1 MCKEFVKEVSTKNR
15 YNNFLEV
22 VEIIIEYSNNYG
34 SGTRENNFW
43 DWMLIIPI
51 NLAVATNGFFAGVE
65 TKSNES
71 VQELLLYLLQ
81 MNPVTLKTIY
91 DNDGILGVTRYGAV
105 ALRRALTSPRSNYYY
120 KYKKYYTHIDSL
132 TSAVTYDEMESGE
145 TIPSKHLY
153 NLPNDITNSYQWTSL
168 EKIDEALDSFS
179 WYDTKVFQLYY
190 YEGNTL
196 DSLAKKTGI
205 SRNSLFT
212 TIDKVRTELKNKL
225 SE

>member
-1 MCKEFVKEVSTKNR
+1 MTEIYLEISKLSDKFRTMAFGLTSDENEV
-15 YNNFLEV
+15 
-22 VEIIIEYSNNYG
+22 
-34 SGTRENNFW
+34 
-43 DWMLIIPI
+43 
-51 NLAVATNGFFAGVE
+51 
-65 TKSNES
+65 NEA

-91 DNDGILGVTRYGAV
+91 DNDGIIGVTKYGAV

-132 TSAVTYDEMESGE
+132 TSAVTYNEMESGE

-153 NLPNDITNSYQWTSL
+153 NLPNEITSSYQWTSL
-168 EKIDEALDSFS
+168 EKIDSALEEFN
-179 WYDTKVFQLYY
+179 WYDKKVFQLYY
-190 YEGNTL
+190 FEDNTL
-196 DSLAKKTGI
+196 SSLAKKTGI

-212 TIDKVRTELKNKL
+212 TIDKVRTELKYKL

>member
-1 MCKEFVKEVSTKNR
+1 MTEIYEEISKLSDKFRTMAFGLNPDENEV
-15 YNNFLEV
+15 
-22 VEIIIEYSNNYG
+22 
-34 SGTRENNFW
+34 
-43 DWMLIIPI
+43 
-51 NLAVATNGFFAGVE
+51 
-65 TKSNES
+65 NEA
-71 VQELLLYLLQ
+71 VQELMIYFLQ
-81 MNPVTLKTIY
+81 MNPETLKAIY
-91 DNDGILGVTRYGAV
+91 DKDGIDGVTRYGAV

-153 NLPNDITNSYQWTSL
+153 NLPNEITDDYQWTSL
-168 EKIDEALDSFS
+168 EKIDKALEDNFS

-190 YEGNTL
+190 HESNTL
-196 DSLAKKTGI
+196 DSLAAKTGI

-212 TIDKVRTELKNKL
+212 TIDKVRVQLKHKL